1 MTPTNKPIL
10 LAAAAAV
17 LTPFAAGQNLQ
28 ERLNALEKKNK
39 ILQDQVD
46 ALGQDV
52 EKIDLGGLVPKIGE
66 LSQVLGNSI
75 GVGQGAAKVYDI
87 EQGLSI
93 GGYGELVYKDRR
105 DGNKDEADARRAILY
120 FGYKFSDKWVFNSEL
135 EWEHGSTGA
144 SDEDGDPIGSAS
156 IEFAYLDYMH
166 SDAVN
171 FRAGLLLSPMGLI
184 NQLHEPTAFL
194 ASNRPETEKRIIPST
209 WREMGAGF
217 YGDVGDFA
225 YQSYMMT
232 ALDGEGFGPKG
243 LRGGRQKGA
252 ESNSQDFSFISRV
265 DYVGVNGLTL
275 GGSVSYGNHGH
286 DETGTGLIDPLDPN
300 SGTGDVAIGNLETFM
315 WEGHV
320 DYRTGPW
327 VFRALYASASI
338 DDTET
343 FNTNTQSNL
352 GERMVG
358 YYGEVAFDLMS
369 VVAPGST
376 AQLRPF
382 IRMEEINTQDQ
393 MGDVGTAD
401 AKYDNSI
408 LTYGLNYK
416 PIPQIVIK
424 ADYADY
430 EDKADVFTMVFGYVF

>member
-93 GGYGELVYKDRR
+93 GGYGEFIYK
-105 DGNKDEADARRAILY
+105 GNQNGVDQTDAQRAILY
-120 FGYKFSDKWVFNSEL
+120 FGYKFSDKWVFNSEI
-135 EWEHGSTGA
+135 EIEHGSTGA
-144 SDEDGDPIGSAS
+144 PGRNKGGSVS
-156 IEFAYLDYMH
+156 LEFGYLDYMH
-166 SDAVN
+166 SDTVN

-194 ASNRPETEKRIIPST
+194 ASNRPQTESRIIPST

-225 YQSYMMT
+225 YQTYLMT
-232 ALDGEGFGPKG
+232 ALDAEGFGPKG
-243 LRGGRQKGA
+243 LRGGRGKGA
-252 ESNSQDFSFISRV
+252 RTPSDDMSFISRV

-275 GGSVSYGNHGH
+275 GGSLSVGQHGQ
-286 DETGTGLIDPLDPN
+286 DNVNAAGAD
-300 SGTGDVAIGNLETFM
+300 IGSASTMMYEL
-315 WEGHV
+315 HV

-327 VFRALYASASI
+327 VFRALYAAADI
-338 DDTET
+338 DSDDVVK
-343 FNTNTQSNL
+343 FNNAQGNL
-352 GERMVG
+352 PGNELAESMNG
-358 YYGEVAFDLMS
+358 FYGEVAYDVMNLI
-369 VVAPGST
+369 APGAT
-376 AQLRPF
+376 AQVRPF
-382 IRMEEINTQDQ
+382 VRWEQIDTQAT
-393 MGDVGTAD
+393 MGPGGTAD
-401 AKYDNSI
+401 PSKDNQI
-408 LTYGLNYK
+408 VTMGVNYK
-416 PIPQIVIK
+416 PIPQVVIK
-424 ADYADY
+424 ADYEHW
-430 EDKADVFTMVFGYVF
+430 EDKNDRFNIVFGYVF